1 MEDERQTRVI
11 DRLLSLIVGLDQKIL
26 ELTASVT
33 VLKLAIARL
42 QGLAPE
48 PALAQFRSQEEE
60 VLKESPISGEL
71 QDVRDLLEHGGDV
84 GKNQA

>member
-26 ELTASVT
+26 DLTASVT
-33 VLKLAIARL
+33 VLKLAVARL
-42 QGLAPE
+42 QGVAPE
-48 PALAQFRSQEEE
+48 SALAQFRSEEQE
-60 VLKESPISGEL
+60 VLKESPISREL

-84 GKNQA
+84 GKHQA